1 VTILTVNPYEPE
13 HGREFT
19 LWTSAA
25 LVVCALHIGLAAAYL
40 LLKPE
45 PEALAEAPVIDVAFM
60 PEMQTPA
67 PAVPETQ
74 QSDQPSADPP
84 TDAPPPPQAVVR
96 EPDPPPTKEETT
108 VQPKPEPP
116 PPAQVEAT
124 VQPEP
129 PPPPLALSTP
139 EVPAETKVPEQ
150 VAVLPPP
157 TAKPEEVAP
166 PPEKPLTPP
175 PEPTSRK
182 PPHEEKVQ
190 KESRKPPPPKTVPS
204 PATKPARLASAA
216 NPGQESE
223 GADTGRASW
232 LSEFVAHMRRFNTY
246 SAGGSKESGTVR
258 ISVTIDRNGRLL
270 SHRVVG
276 SSGSSTLD
284 QAALDIVQRAQPFP
298 RFPAGMSQAQMVEVI
313 PLHLRPQ

>member
-1 VTILTVNPYEPE
+1 VTVLTVNPYEPE

-45 PEALAEAPVIDVAFM
+45 PEARAEAPVIDVAFM
-60 PEMQTPA
+60 PETTTPA

-74 QSDQPSADPP
+74 QSAEQPPRPEQPSADPP
-84 TDAPPPPQAVVR
+84 ADVPTPPQAVVPAA
-96 EPDPPPTKEETT
+96 EPPPAKEETT
-108 VQPKPEPP
+108 VQPEPAP
-116 PPAQVEAT
+116 T
-124 VQPEP
+124 
-129 PPPPLALSTP
+129 PLALSTP
-139 EVPAETKVPEQ
+139 ELPAETKAPEQ

-157 TAKPEEVAP
+157 EAKPAEVVPP
-166 PPEKPLTPP
+166 PPEKALTPP
-175 PEPTSRK
+175 LELPFRR

-190 KESRKPPPPKTVPS
+190 KESHKPPPPKAVPS
-204 PATKPARLASAA
+204 PATKPARLASAP

-223 GADTGRASW
+223 GAETGRASW

-246 SAGGSKESGTVR
+246 AAGGSKESGTVR

>member
-1 VTILTVNPYEPE
+1 MTVLTVNPYEPE

-45 PEALAEAPVIDVAFM
+45 PEARAEAPVIDVAFM
-60 PEMQTPA
+60 PETQTPA

-74 QSDQPSADPP
+74 QSADQPPSPEQPNADPP
-84 TDAPPPPQAVVR
+84 ADVPTPPQAVV
-96 EPDPPPTKEETT
+96 PA
-108 VQPKPEPP
+108 VEPP
-116 PPAQVEAT
+116 PAKEEAT

-139 EVPAETKVPEQ
+139 ELPAETKAPEK

-157 TAKPEEVAP
+157 AKPEEVAP

-175 PEPTSRK
+175 PEPSLRK

-190 KESRKPPPPKTVPS
+190 KESRKPPLPKVVPS
-204 PATKPARLASAA
+204 QATKSARLASAP

-223 GADTGRASW
+223 GAETGRASW

-246 SAGGSKESGTVR
+246 AAGGGKESGTVR
-258 ISVTIDRNGRLL
+258 IGVTIDRNGRLL

>member
-1 VTILTVNPYEPE
+1 MTVITVNPYEPD

-45 PEALAEAPVIDVAFM
+45 PEARAEAPVIDVAFM
-60 PEMQTPA
+60 PETQTPA

-74 QSDQPSADPP
+74 QSVDQPPTPDQPSVDPP
-84 TDAPPPPQAVVR
+84 TDVPPPPQAVVR
-96 EPDPPPTKEETT
+96 EPDPPP
-108 VQPKPEPP
+108 
-116 PPAQVEAT
+116 
-124 VQPEP
+124 
-129 PPPPLALSTP
+129 LALSAP
-139 EVPAETKVPEQ
+139 ELPAETKVPEQ

-157 TAKPEEVAP
+157 EAKPADVVP
-166 PPEKPLTPP
+166 PPREKALTPP
-175 PEPTSRK
+175 PERSTRK
-182 PPHEEKVQ
+182 PILEEKVQ
-190 KESRKPPPPKTVPS
+190 KESRKPPPPKTVAS
-204 PATKPARLASAA
+204 PGTKPARLASAP

-223 GADTGRASW
+223 GAETGRASW

-276 SSGSSTLD
+276 SSGSSALD
-284 QAALDIVQRAQPFP
+284 RTALDIVQRAQPFP
-298 RFPAGMSQAQMVEVI
+298 RFPAGMRQTQMVEVI